1 VEPGRRIGDYELVR
15 RIGSGGMAEVWMGR
29 RAVVGGATKAVA
41 IKFISPRVAGSERH
55 HEMFLEEARLS
66 MMMSHSNVVQVF
78 DAGRD
83 GEHMYMVMEW
93 VDGINLAQLFELIRA
108 ADARL
113 SPTVVGYVF
122 GEMLKGL
129 GYAHNLHHEGQQ
141 VGIVH
146 RDISPHNVLVS
157 VSGEVKIADF
167 GVARLST
174 EETAGVHIKGKLRYM
189 APEHLAGRSK
199 SPKVDL
205 FGAGAV
211 LHELLTGQKFRGD
224 VDEARL
230 YALILGGELAP
241 LPAGIDVPPELEA
254 LRAGLLEPDENA
266 RIESADVALQL
277 LEQWAGYRSTSGEL
291 GRICRM
297 FMGVDAPRSGIQG
310 GSSRTDGSVPPDAA
324 VAATNTWSSAQVAR
338 DATHPGGRAGTSP
351 GFAAHD
357 FAPERRS
364 RVGLLVACIAA
375 GGIAL
380 GGLGFALMRRTSA
393 DDPQVAVVERA
404 ADEAA
409 EQDPAEGASPQLAA
423 LPEPSG
429 PIIPVADAQP
439 STDEDEADEVAE
451 PVEDQDSVAPSE
463 PEDASEREVVA
474 PTRTPRAK
482 TAPTPKATAPAKVI
496 FRLKSPLRFA
506 FVRIDGGRAISL
518 EPSATQTV
526 KPGKHTIDWR
536 VSEDRPWV
544 RGGTFDLASGR
555 TYTIRVS
562 NSGPALE

>member
-1 VEPGRRIGDYELVR
+1 
-15 RIGSGGMAEVWMGR
+15 MGR

-41 IKFISPRVAGSERH
+41 IKFISPRVANSERH
-55 HEMFLEEARLS
+55 REMFLEEARLS

-83 GEHMYMVMEW
+83 GDHMYMVMEW
-93 VDGINLAQLFELIRA
+93 VDGINLAQLAELMRT

-113 SPTVVGYVF
+113 SPTVVGYVI
-122 GEMLKGL
+122 GEVLKGL
-129 GYAHNLHHEGQQ
+129 GYAHSLHHEGRQ

-146 RDISPHNVLVS
+146 RDISPHNVLIS

-230 YALILGGELAP
+230 YGLILGGEAVM
-241 LPAGIDVPPELEA
+241 LPPEIEVPPELEA
-254 LRAGLLEPDENA
+254 VRAGLLEPDETV
-266 RIESADVALQL
+266 RLESADHALQM
-277 LEQWAGYRSTSGEL
+277 LEQWVGYRSTSGEL

-297 FMGVDAPRSGIQG
+297 FMGVDAPRSGIHAG
-310 GSSRTDGSVPPDAA
+310 AA
-324 VAATNTWSSAQVAR
+324 GHAAMRDEVVASTNTWSTAQAK
-338 DATHPGGRAGTSP
+338 DATNPHGRAGTSP
-351 GFAAHD
+351 GFP
-357 FAPERRS
+357 FEPTTERPRS
-364 RVGLLVACIAA
+364 RAGLVIGIVAGVGVVV
-375 GGIAL
+375 
-380 GGLGFALMRRTSA
+380 GGLGFALLRNGTSSETPSVVATAEPSSEAQPEPVVVDAAPQPEAPSGPVIPEREPEA
-393 DDPQVAVVERA
+393 DQADQADQ
-404 ADEAA
+404 ADEA
-409 EQDPAEGASPQLAA
+409 
-423 LPEPSG
+423 
-429 PIIPVADAQP
+429 
-439 STDEDEADEVAE
+439 
-451 PVEDQDSVAPSE
+451 DQASE
-463 PEDASEREVVA
+463 PEAVEPPEPEA
-474 PTRTPRAK
+474 AKPTPRKPPATSRRSK
-482 TAPTPKATAPAKVI
+482 TPPPAKATTPAKVV

-518 EPSATQTV
+518 EPSATQSI

-536 VSEDRPWV
+536 TSEDRPWV
-544 RGGTFDLASGR
+544 RGGTFEFDSGR
-555 TYTIRVS
+555 SYTIRVS
-562 NSGPALE
+562 NTGPSLE